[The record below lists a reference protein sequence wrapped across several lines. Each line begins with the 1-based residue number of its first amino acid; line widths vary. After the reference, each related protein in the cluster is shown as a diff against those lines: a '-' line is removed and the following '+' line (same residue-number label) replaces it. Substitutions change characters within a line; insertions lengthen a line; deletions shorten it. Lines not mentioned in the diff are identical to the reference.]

1 MEADEIHPDVQRI
14 LARRERVE
22 PILMPVRS
30 ARWMRLVMRGLNWVQ
45 NRNPPAVGATTDLT
59 IDGPGGDLP
68 LRIYEP
74 DAEGPHPTLVFF
86 HGGGHV
92 LGSLESHDLLCRHLT
107 RETGC
112 VVVAV
117 DYRLA
122 PEHPFPANVEDAY
135 RAIEWATAHEEQLH
149 STGEL
154 AVIGDSAGGA
164 LAAVTSLMAAERD
177 GPEIDY
183 QVLIYPGINVR
194 EEQDSVQEHAGIVL
208 DEADLGWFHDC
219 YFGSDVHFRNPYAN
233 PTMACD
239 VSGVPPAT
247 VITAGF
253 DPLRDGAKAYVEKLV
268 DDSVSVRYRNYESMV
283 HGFITMLSGAE
294 EVDRAHEAIAAI
306 ADDLDDAF
314 EQPA

>member
-14 LARRERVE
+14 LARRERIE
-22 PILMPVRS
+22 PILFPVRS
-30 ARWMRLVMRGLNWVQ
+30 ARWTRLVMRGLNWVQ
-45 NRNPPAVGATTDLT
+45 NRNPPTVGSTTDRT

-92 LGSLESHDLLCRHLT
+92 VGDLESHDLLCRHLT

-117 DYRLA
+117 EYRLA
-122 PEHPFPANVEDAY
+122 PEHPFPANVQDAY
-135 RAIEWATAHEEQLH
+135 CATEWAAEHGDLLH
-149 STGEL
+149 STGQL
-154 AVIGDSAGGA
+154 GVIGDSAGGA
-164 LAAVTSLMAAERD
+164 LAAVTSLMAAERE

-208 DEADLGWFHDC
+208 DEVDLEWFRDC
-219 YFGSDVHFRNPYAN
+219 YFGSDIHFRNPYAN
-233 PTMACD
+233 PVYACD
-239 VSGVPPAT
+239 VSDVPPAT

-253 DPLRDGAKAYVEKLV
+253 DPLRDGAKVYVETLI
-268 DDSVSVRYRNYESMV
+268 DDDVSVRYRNYESMV

-294 EVDRAHEAIAAI
+294 EVDRAHEAIREI

-314 EQPA
+314 DDTN

>member
-14 LARRERVE
+14 LARRERIE
-22 PILMPVRS
+22 PILVPIRS
-30 ARWMRLVMRGLNWVQ
+30 ARWMRLVMGGLNRIR
-45 NRNPPAVGATTDLT
+45 NRNPPEVGATTDRT

-68 LRIYEP
+68 IRIYEP
-74 DAEGPHPTLVFF
+74 TAAGPHPTLVFF

-92 LGSLESHDLLCRHLT
+92 VGDLESHDLLCRHLA

-117 DYRLA
+117 EYRLA

-135 RAIEWATAHEEQLH
+135 RATEWAAEHEDSLD
-149 STGEL
+149 STGQL
-154 AVIGDSAGGA
+154 AVVGDSAGGA

-194 EEQDSVQEHAGIVL
+194 EEQDSVQDYAGIVL
-208 DEADLGWFHDC
+208 DEADLEWFHDC
-219 YFGSDVHFRNPYAN
+219 YFGSDIHFRNPYAN
-233 PTMACD
+233 PVYACD
-239 VSGVPPAT
+239 VSAVPPAT

-253 DPLRDGAKAYVEKLV
+253 DPLRDGAKVYVEKLV
-268 DDSVSVRYRNYESMV
+268 DDGVSVRYRNYESMV
-283 HGFITMLSGAE
+283 HGFITMLSGTE
-294 EVDRAHEAIAAI
+294 EIDRAHDAIEAI
-306 ADDLDDAF
+306 ADDLNDVF
-314 EQPA
+314 GRSR

>member
-1 MEADEIHPDVQRI
+1 MEADEIDPDVQRI
-14 LARRERVE
+14 LSRRERIE
-22 PILMPVRS
+22 PLLLPRRS
-30 ARWMRLVMRGLNWVQ
+30 VRWMRLVMRGLNWLQ
-45 NRNPPAVGATTDLT
+45 NWNPPAVGDTTDRT

-68 LRIYEP
+68 IRIYEP
-74 DAEGPHPTLVFF
+74 DAEGPFPTLVFF

-92 LGSLESHDLLCRHLT
+92 LGNLESHDVLCRHLT
-107 RETGC
+107 RESGC

-122 PEHPFPANVEDAY
+122 PEHPFPANVEDAHC
-135 RAIEWATAHEEQLH
+135 ATEWAADNEALLNSNGQL
-149 STGEL
+149 G
-154 AVIGDSAGGA
+154 VIGDSAGGA

-194 EEQDSVQEHAGIVL
+194 DEQESVQEHTGTVL
-208 DEADLGWFHDC
+208 EEADLEWFHDC
-219 YFGSDVHFRNPYAN
+219 YFGSDIHFRNPYAN
-233 PTMACD
+233 PVYACD
-239 VSGVPPAT
+239 VSDVPPAT

-253 DPLRDGAKAYVEKLV
+253 DPLRDGAKVYVEQLV
-268 DDSVSVRYRNYESMV
+268 DDGVSVRYRNYESMV

-294 EVDRAHEAIAAI
+294 KVDRAHEAIGAI

-314 EQPA
+314 GESA

>member
-1 MEADEIHPDVQRI
+1 MNADEIDPEVQQI
-14 LARRERVE
+14 LSRRERIE
-22 PILMPVRS
+22 PLLFPRRS
-30 ARWMRLVMRGLNWVQ
+30 VRWMRLVMRGLNWLQ
-45 NRNPPAVGATTDLT
+45 NRNPPVVGATTDRT
-59 IDGPGGDLP
+59 IDGHGGDLP
-68 LRIYEP
+68 IRIYKP
-74 DAEGPHPTLVFF
+74 DAEGPFPTLVFF

-92 LGSLESHDLLCRHLT
+92 IGNLESHDVLCRHLT

-135 RAIEWATAHEEQLH
+135 CATEWAADNGALLNSNGQL
-149 STGEL
+149 G
-154 AVIGDSAGGA
+154 VIGDSAGGA

-177 GPEIDY
+177 GPDIDY

-194 EEQDSVQEHAGIVL
+194 DEQESVQEHAGIVL
-208 DEADLGWFHDC
+208 EKADLEWFREC
-219 YFGSDVHFRNPYAN
+219 YFGSDIHFRNPYAN

-239 VSGVPPAT
+239 VSDVPPAT

-253 DPLRDGAKAYVEKLV
+253 DPLRDGAKAYVEQLI
-268 DDSVSVRYRNYESMV
+268 DDDVSVRYRNYESMV

-294 EVDRAHEAIAAI
+294 KVGRAHEAIAAV

-314 EQPA
+314 GGSA